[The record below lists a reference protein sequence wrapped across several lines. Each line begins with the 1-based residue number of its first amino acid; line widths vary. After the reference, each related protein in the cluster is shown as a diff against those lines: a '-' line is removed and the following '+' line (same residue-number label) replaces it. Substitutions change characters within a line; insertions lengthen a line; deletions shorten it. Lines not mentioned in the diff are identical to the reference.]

1 MWLAVSSMSWQM
13 AEQMF
18 VTYGMVSTW
27 DWRSR
32 SRKGDENKRHIKGIF
47 VGVDDEYLSE
57 SLLGAEGTVSVGLE
71 AQVVKPW
78 EQIQPS
84 VTTRLLVPTAQNN
97 LVGLQK
103 F

>member
-1 MWLAVSSMSWQM
+1 M

-78 EQIQPS
+78 EQIGAG
-84 VTTRLLVPTAQNN
+84 VTTRFFVATAQNN
-97 LVGLQK
+97 WVNLHQFK
-103 F
+103 FLRQVA